1 VSDSSLLND
10 IFRDGLRP
18 GEDVGTESAHGG
30 SPARVVYFF
39 TEPEP
44 ARLLAAK
51 YVDNDDAAK
60 PAVLELQIAA
70 KQLQRFDPR
79 IDPEEEFNGASIAFN
94 PDKRFV
100 VNALMTVY
108 SDDVNLVP
116 ARFRFRRQPLTSL

>member
-79 IDPEEEFNGASIAFN
+79 IDPEEEFNG
-94 PDKRFV
+94 DKRFV